1 MLKTIAA
8 RAAQPKLIYH
18 GKCLSAK
25 LRKGRFSARAR
36 GTPSAFPDWRELR
49 GSVPHRTY
57 WRSTFASSTA
67 VADSSRNRNTQGTI
81 RLDQQKLKRI
91 EDKKEIFPPP
101 DFDRNAL
108 KEKYLHKKP
117 ALNLVQAFSK
127 HMAVKEKASNTLR
140 TISDQS
146 LSEHLLASV
155 DALAGADK
163 VMIFCGRNTT
173 EGKLT
178 VGSAV
183 SAAIAAYALH
193 LCYKTPIIVCD
204 APNRKLIETLLTA
217 KHPEF
222 GPYVR
227 YVPITEV
234 NGQLVRRLHKEF
246 NRHAPDLSL
255 YIDVPGRNGAG
266 DYLDADGSS
275 ISLLNVALDQALN
288 MQNLMKIPSIA
299 ICGSIVNA
307 GFPALN
313 SLDEPEDS
321 AAVIRATHALVV
333 PDVVQGTLGLMELLC
348 SACLDS
354 QAYQPDWLANALD
367 TAAALTE
374 NGDFKAPVP
383 RSGALQQSTWTPK
396 AHPPITNEH
405 PTLQQLSAFHKLTG
419 GRRIT
424 WTELIEKSKLEG
436 PKVRHAVL
444 YDSSDGVLIAAN
456 DFIRYIRARS
466 NFVLK
471 VDAVADHA
479 KASYGKHSY
488 ERLFEIVVDG
498 VAFSAKLKADVIVM
512 VCNTACTVDL
522 DSVKEAVTKWLEG
535 HGIRGYQVHIID
547 LVKTVAAAVIELG
560 GSKPTLLATEATS
573 ESGAYPRVIN
583 EAAERAGTDLPEIT
597 VIGCGNRNARPN
609 KDLAHLV
616 NKLAHLKEKTSI
628 AYTELEREVER
639 YVDLIPLDST
649 SVWLCCTH
657 FPALRELFKKHLNRR
672 LKDAGLPQDSIP
684 VIDPVFA
691 QAEETIRFLKELKP
705 VENKDYRAIQDLRV
719 LTTGIKEEVAASIR
733 THIGKEGVPLFTVNF
748 PNVTIQTAPSPRAR
762 PAPKDDQGG
771 N

>member
-8 RAAQPKLIYH
+8 RASQPKLISH
-18 GKCLSAK
+18 GNHLAVK
-25 LRKGRFSARAR
+25 LRNSRFSVRAR

-49 GSVPHRTY
+49 SSVPHRTY
-57 WRSTFASSTA
+57 WRSTFVSSTIA
-67 VADSSRNRNTQGTI
+67 AGSSGKKNVQGTI
-81 RLDQQKLKRI
+81 RLDHQELKRI

-101 DFDRNAL
+101 GFDAV
-108 KEKYLHKKP
+108 
-117 ALNLVQAFSK
+117 ALNKRYRNKVPAQDLVKSFSK
-127 HMAVKEKASNTLR
+127 RITAQAPPKLHIVSA
-140 TISDQS
+140 QS

-155 DALAGADK
+155 DALAAADK

-173 EGKLT
+173 QGKLT
-178 VGSAV
+178 AQSAV

-204 APNRKLIETLLTA
+204 APNRRLIEMLLTA

-246 NRHAPDLSL
+246 NRHAPDLSI

-266 DYLDADGSS
+266 DYLDANGSS

-299 ICGSIVNA
+299 ICDSIGNA
-307 GFPALN
+307 GFPALG
-313 SLDEPEDS
+313 SLGEPEDA

-333 PDVVQGTLGLMELLC
+333 PNVVQGTLGLMELLC

-354 QAYQPDWLANALD
+354 QAYQPEWLATALD
-367 TAAALTE
+367 TAAKLTE
-374 NGDFKAPVP
+374 NGEFKAPVP

-396 AHPPITNEH
+396 AHEPITTEH
-405 PTLQQLSAFHKLTG
+405 PTVQLLSEFHKLTG
-419 GRRIT
+419 NRRIT
-424 WTELIEKSKLEG
+424 WTESIEKAKLEG

-479 KASYGKHSY
+479 KASYGTHSH

-522 DSVKEAVTKWLEG
+522 NKVKRAVTTWLESQ
-535 HGIRGYQVHIID
+535 GIHGYQVHIID
-547 LVKTVAAAVIELG
+547 LVQTVAAAVIELG
-560 GSKPTLLATEATS
+560 GSKPTLLTTEATS
-573 ESGAYPRVIN
+573 ESGAYPRAIK
-583 EAAERAGTDLPEIT
+583 EAVENAKTDLPEIT

-616 NKLAHLKEKTSI
+616 NKLAHLKDKTSI
-628 AYTELEREVER
+628 AYIEFEREVER

-657 FPALRELFKKHLNRR
+657 FPALRELIRKHLNRR
-672 LKDAGLPQDSIP
+672 LKDAGLPEDNIP
-684 VIDPVFA
+684 IVDPLVA
-691 QAEETIRFLKELKP
+691 QAEATIRFLKEQAP
-705 VENKDYRAIQDLRV
+705 VENKDYQAIQDLRV
-719 LTTGIKEEVAASIR
+719 LTTGIKEEVAAS
-733 THIGKEGVPLFTVNF
+733 TSVHIGKEGVPLFTVNF
-748 PNVTIQTAPSPRAR
+748 PNVTILPAPSPRAR
-762 PAPKDDQGG
+762 PAPKGDRGEI
-771 N
+771 